1 MANGEH
7 ASLHDTMLDMLSD
20 AEGSQNEGHRGKLL
34 RAVKRTEATVGRK
47 EWNFFDRQAELKRT
61 AIEVRPAFPKTE
73 AAGVWAFLAP
83 EKQRSEIFEDGLPY
97 NVQCRMQNLPDE
109 IFLWVLGEAPR
120 EKSRKLRDE
129 YMRLLGACS
138 DQIERLLDDEAVLEL
153 FRDLGASERALGAS
167 PQPGRNLDQGGPYPE
182 HDKIRLQNVLRILAG
197 AAHALGIQALTRTM
211 SILLRLGIDNIVRED
226 QAVATDYQDALLQVA
241 QAVPARSWNNFV
253 RSPLPLGSLL
263 SANTSTPLSAETSA
277 APSTPTPKTRLS
289 AGMPSHPFRCWTQS
303 WSSCAGGWRWSLS
316 LTTRAAPSRRP
327 STPSASGP
335 SLTG

>member
-1 MANGEH
+1 LTINTRHKFDIKALLKHAEADNAVEESEQRTAALLAQGSPTSRSGGMANGGH

-73 AAGVWAFLAP
+73 ATGVWAFLAP
-83 EKQRSEIFEDGLPY
+83 EKHRSEVFEDGLPY
-97 NVQCRMQNLPDE
+97 NVQCSMQNLPDE
-109 IFLWVLGEAPR
+109 IFQWVLGEAPR

-129 YMRLLGACS
+129 YMRLLGVCS
-138 DQIERLLDDEAVLEL
+138 DQTERLLDDKAVLEL
-153 FRDLGASERALGAS
+153 FRDLGASERALGAN
-167 PQPGRNLDQGGPYPE
+167 PQPGRNLDQGAPYPE
-182 HDKIRLQNVLRILAG
+182 HDKIRLRNVLRILAG

-226 QAVATDYQDALLQVA
+226 QAVATDYQDALFQVA

-253 RSPLPLGSLL
+253 RSPPDHPWAVCCPLTHLPL
-263 SANTSTPLSAETSA
+263 
-277 APSTPTPKTRLS
+277 
-289 AGMPSHPFRCWTQS
+289 
-303 WSSCAGGWRWSLS
+303 
-316 LTTRAAPSRRP
+316 
-327 STPSASGP
+327 
-335 SLTG
+335 